1 MNRKGGGSYSLDQ
14 INDAAYEAAKAS
26 LVPCDNC
33 GRKFASDRIQVHQR
47 SCKPGNA
54 AKPVGVC
61 LFFSKVKLKIYVILY
76 CIGSCWTKWWWANG

>member
-1 MNRKGGGSYSLDQ
+1 MKFLYQGGGSYTLDE
-14 INDAAYEAAKAS
+14 INDAAYEAAKAQ

-54 AKPVGVC
+54 AKSIGVC
-61 LFFSKVKLKIYVILY
+61 FLKFLLFLHVDISVFI
-76 CIGSCWTKWWWANG
+76 